1 MAGTTLPGRLTW
13 HLATVTGSRMENAH
27 AKTLVLEVPGWPGHE
42 AGQHIDLRLTAEDGY
57 QAERSYSIASAP
69 DGERLE
75 LMVETIADGE
85 VSPYLVEEVRDGDQF
100 ELRGPIGGHF
110 TWSPADGGPLVLI
123 GGGSGLVP
131 LMAMLRVRAASDRP
145 VPTQLLA
152 SFRTWDDML
161 YRDELRELVHD
172 PGLDVSYTLTRAVP
186 PTWTGG
192 ARRVDAAMLA
202 EKLVPPAAGPRIYVC
217 GPTPFVETVAS
228 ALVDLGYAPASIRT
242 ERFGPTG

>member
-13 HLATVTGSRMENAH
+13 HLGTVVDTRMENAH
-27 AKTLVLEVPGWPGHE
+27 AKTLLLNVPGWPGHK
-42 AGQHIDLRLTAEDGY
+42 AGQHVDIRLTAEDGY

-69 DGERLE
+69 QGEQLE
-75 LMVETIADGE
+75 LTVEVIADGE
-85 VSPYLVEEVRDGDQF
+85 VSPYLAEELRTGDQI

-110 TWSPADGGPLVLI
+110 AWSPADGGPLVLI

-131 LMAMLRVRAASDRP
+131 LMAMLRVRAISGSGI
-145 VPTQLLA
+145 PTQMLA

-172 PGLDVSYTLTRAVP
+172 PTLAVSFTLTRAIP

-202 EKLVPPAAGPRIYVC
+202 EKLVPPVDAPHIFVC
-217 GPTPFVETVAS
+217 GPTPFVETVAA
-228 ALVDLGYAPASIRT
+228 ALVQLGYDPASIRT